1 MGLLSIFQR
10 KNKPPPAAEAAPDAV
25 AQARARALRRL
36 IGAAVLLGLGVVGFP
51 LLFETQPRPIR
62 LDIPIEIARKD
73 GTPVSPAPVA
83 AVAAVAAPAAVIAR
97 PPAAAV
103 ADPAPE
109 PPVEA
114 TPTKPAPPAPG
125 TKSAAVITERA
136 GEQGR
141 EVSADSRAASVGP
154 VAVPKV
160 APAAPARAGIGA
172 SASPSGADDG
182 ARARALLEGQSALPP
197 KAGASADPSTRIV
210 VQVGAYA
217 DAEKLRDVRQRVEKL
232 GLKTYTQV
240 VESDGAKKTRVRV
253 GPFPSRFDAD
263 QTAARL
269 RAAGLPV
276 QVLTL

>member
-10 KNKPPPAAEAAPDAV
+10 KNKSPPAAEAAPDAV

-73 GTPVSPAPVA
+73 GMPVSPAP
-83 AVAAVAAPAAVIAR
+83 VAAVAAPAAVIAR

-160 APAAPARAGIGA
+160 APAAPARVGVGA
-172 SASPSGADDG
+172 SASPSAADDG

-197 KAGASADPSTRIV
+197 KAGASADPSARIV